1 MTGKPQA
8 ISITVGDMS
17 VLLTQATSFRFESID
32 LLCIRYV
39 EPDDSHTFCNITER
53 WQKIDKNNWKRLSVQ
68 KVVVDET
75 TKN

>member
-1 MTGKPQA
+1 MTCKPQA

-17 VLLTQATSFRFESID
+17 VLLTQATSFRYESVD
-32 LLCIRYV
+32 LLWIQFI
-39 EPDDSHTFCNITER
+39 EPDDDRIFFTITER
-53 WQKIDKNNWKRLSVQ
+53 WQKVDKNNWKRLSVQ